1 MAKKQRQQLA
11 PLHVVAHVAESVV
24 LRSPLMLDAMLAWA
38 VAAERNLLPPLA
50 GQEPEPI
57 EIPIEREPGGRFH
70 LCSEGF
76 AQVVDY
82 EQRYKNRR
90 APVMQYARL
99 GHGRIKRVDIAAGP
113 NKGYRVPYEL
123 RLLAGGKIEWWCL
136 GEPDEISR
144 LLGFV
149 RYVGKH
155 RGSGKGRLDIHGT
168 PWTVEHCQPWP
179 GFPVITVDGK
189 PLRPLP
195 LEWPGLSRPRKG
207 FRCLTYP
214 SWDHSN
220 ENLCAIPG

>member
-1 MAKKQRQQLA
+1 MPS

-24 LRSPLMLDAMLAWA
+24 LRSPLMLDALLAWA

-57 EIPIEREPGGRFH
+57 EIPIEREPDKRFH

-76 AQVVDY
+76 AQVVER

-99 GHGRIKRVDIAAGP
+99 GNDKIRRVDIAAGP

-123 RLLAGGKIEWWCL
+123 QLLDGGRIEWWCL
-136 GEPDEISR
+136 GETVEIRR
-144 LLGFV
+144 LLGLV

-168 PWTVEHCQPWP
+168 PWTVEPCETWE
-179 GFPVITVDGK
+179 GFPVVRNGK

-195 LEWPGLSRPRKG
+195 LDWQGLHEPRRG
-207 FRCLTYP
+207 FRCLTFP
-214 SWDHSN
+214 SWSHAN
-220 ENLCAIPG
+220 ETLCAIPS